1 MTEALLIKNGSDIL
15 EIRFN
20 RPERKNAISRDM
32 FEKMLHELEKNILD
46 NNLKAIF
53 LEGTGDCF
61 CAGGDVKDMAAS
73 EDYRTLP
80 EKTENLK
87 RLMQI
92 SNILYNATVPTV
104 AVINGIAAGAGFAL
118 SLACDFRISTE
129 LGKFTTAFS
138 KVGFSGDFGITY
150 FLSKIVGISKAKELL
165 FFSDIIDAN
174 EAHKLGIVNYLI
186 DAKNKEDF
194 VKQMKNKIKSQAP
207 IAIKFM
213 KKNFR
218 NLELG
223 ILEKSLEYE
232 ALYQMIC
239 SETQDHKNAVE
250 AFVKKE
256 KVVFRGK

>member
-1 MTEALLIKNGSDIL
+1 MTEALLVKNDNDIL

-61 CAGGDVKDMAAS
+61 CAGGDVKDMAAK
-73 EDYRTLP
+73 EDNSSLP

-129 LGKFTTAFS
+129 LEKFTTAFS
-138 KVGFSGDFGITY
+138 KLDFLETLALHT
-150 FLSKIVGISKAKELL
+150 F
-165 FFSDIIDAN
+165 
-174 EAHKLGIVNYLI
+174 YL
-186 DAKNKEDF
+186 K
-194 VKQMKNKIKSQAP
+194 
-207 IAIKFM
+207 
-213 KKNFR
+213 
-218 NLELG
+218 
-223 ILEKSLEYE
+223 
-232 ALYQMIC
+232 
-239 SETQDHKNAVE
+239 
-250 AFVKKE
+250 
-256 KVVFRGK
+256 